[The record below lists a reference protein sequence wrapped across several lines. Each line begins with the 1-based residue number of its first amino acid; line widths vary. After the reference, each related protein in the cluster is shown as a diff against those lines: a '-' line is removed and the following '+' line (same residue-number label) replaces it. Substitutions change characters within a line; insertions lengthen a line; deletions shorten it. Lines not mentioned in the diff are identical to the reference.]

1 LPRGHNQV
9 GLREHEIRDAIQ
21 EMIMSDSL
29 LHDEA
34 EVSQLPAGQ
43 PVTTATPGR
52 VRWRLFGLGV
62 LGLCTAVLATGCT
75 HKPPAAKEKAI
86 EVTVTT
92 PVISDALVDYS
103 DYTGRLE
110 PMLNVDVVPRVS
122 GYLEKVYLEGTLESQ
137 QSRAASKRDPKVRI
151 IKEGDLVEQG
161 ELLFVIDQR
170 SYKAA
175 LAAAKA
181 QVALQQANLK
191 LAQITLARARSAA
204 TGGSVGAVTALE
216 MDQNRSQEEQ
226 SQANLDL
233 ARANL
238 DTAAT
243 NFDYTEV
250 RAPIRGRISRRMKDE
265 RNVVVADQTV
275 LANILSED
283 KLYAWFDV
291 DERAY
296 LELMKEGKQSSGSWF
311 TGMQFPVMMRLANE
325 DDFTRSGVVDYIDN
339 RVNGNTG
346 TIRMRGVFDNA
357 NGLLKA
363 GLFVR
368 IRLPISQRYRGL
380 LIPEVALQSD
390 QGKKYVYVVKTVTS
404 HKEDGTEEKK
414 DVVEYRPVEVGQAIQ
429 GMRVI
434 KPAARG
440 KEGKEGLVEGERVI
454 IVGMQRVRSKSEVR
468 AELKAPPPAPK
479 SPLVELFNKVRPQTI
494 STRATN

>member
-1 LPRGHNQV
+1 V
-9 GLREHEIRDAIQ
+9 VI
-21 EMIMSDSL
+21 
-29 LHDEA
+29 
-34 EVSQLPAGQ
+34 
-43 PVTTATPGR
+43 
-52 VRWRLFGLGV
+52 
-62 LGLCTAVLATGCT
+62 LAAGCT
-75 HKPPAAKEKAI
+75 HKPPPAKEKAI

-110 PMLNVDVVPRVS
+110 PMLNVDVVARVS
-122 GYLEKVYLEGTLESQ
+122 GYLDQVYLEGRVESQ
-137 QSRAASKRDPKVRI
+137 QGRSPSKRDAKSGI
-151 IKEGDLVEQG
+151 IKEGDVVEKDA
-161 ELLFVIDQR
+161 LLFVIEQ
-170 SYKAA
+170 KPFQAT

-191 LAQITLARARSAA
+191 IAQITFARSRNAA
-204 TGGSVGAVTALE
+204 SSGAAGAVSPLE
-216 MDQNRSQEEQ
+216 LDQNRSQEEQ
-226 SQANLDL
+226 AQANLDL

-238 DTAAT
+238 ETAT
-243 NFDYTEV
+243 INLGYTEV
-250 RAPIRGRISRRMKDE
+250 RAPIRGRISRRWRDE
-265 RNVVVADQTV
+265 RNIVVADNTV

-283 KLYAWFDV
+283 KLYAYFDV

-296 LELMKEGKQSSGSWF
+296 LELLNETQRSSGSWF
-311 TGMQFPVMMRLANE
+311 KGMEFPVMMRLANE

-346 TIRMRGVFDNA
+346 TVRMRGVFDNA
-357 NGLLKA
+357 NALLKA

-454 IVGMQRVRSKSEVR
+454 IVGMQRVRSKTEVR
-468 AELKAPPPAPK
+468 AELKTPPPAPK
-479 SPLVELFNKVRPQTI
+479 SPLVELFNKIRPETI